1 MKGQHRLDLIV
12 AYLKNHTLVTVE
24 QLVEAVDASPATIR
38 RDLIKLDEQGVIS
51 RSHGGVA
58 LRRFEPAQPTTNENN
73 CDRPLKTGDR
83 TRCRIAGEC
92 WRCRRAGCRY
102 DNDGTGEMLNPSSAA
117 GHHRR
122 SAYCAVF
129 I

>member
-58 LRRFEPAQPTTNENN
+58 LRRFEPAQPTTNEKQL
-73 CDRPLKTGDR
+73 RSPAEKQYR
-83 TRCRIAGEC
+83 
-92 WRCRRAGCRY
+92 
-102 DNDGTGEMLNPSSAA
+102 
-117 GHHRR
+117 RR
-122 SAYCAVF
+122 SDGG
-129 I
+129 

>member
-51 RSHGGVA
+51 RSH
-58 LRRFEPAQPTTNENN
+58 
-73 CDRPLKTGDR
+73 
-83 TRCRIAGEC
+83 
-92 WRCRRAGCRY
+92 
-102 DNDGTGEMLNPSSAA
+102 
-117 GHHRR
+117 
-122 SAYCAVF
+122 
-129 I
+129 